1 MSNDGLVAVDAH
13 AHLYPDFGICS
24 FVERAHSNLSEG
36 VARISQ
42 TLQPT
47 CVLFVLSTH
56 EGNGFCRLQNAFE
69 GGGHEVGRRTGDWQL
84 HATAERASVCLTSRD
99 DYRLVVIAGHQLV
112 SREQL
117 EVLALGTCQQFEG
130 GKATETLIREVAEA
144 GALPVLSWGVG
155 KWLGRRG
162 RLVEELIEAPTL
174 PPFFLGDSAHRPT
187 FWPQPSQFR
196 RAEEQGIK
204 NLSGSD
210 PLPFPRE
217 VQRAGSFG
225 VVLDESLNL
234 ERPAQDLKQKLLDP
248 STTFRQFG
256 EGEAPARFVRNQL
269 KMQFRKFTQ

>member
-1 MSNDGLVAVDAH
+1 LILIDAH
-13 AHLYPDFGICS
+13 VHLWCCFQVSSFLNEAIANFEHEARRFGREDQ
-24 FVERAHSNLSEG
+24 FQG
-36 VARISQ
+36 VLCVVDPHQEQGFGRLLEYVRRRQ
-42 TLQPT
+42 TRGLAKDM
-47 CVLFVLSTH
+47 
-56 EGNGFCRLQNAFE
+56 EEWRLQGAAE
-69 GGGHEVGRRTGDWQL
+69 DASICLSAGSGKSAIIISGRQI
-84 HATAERASVCLTSRD
+84 ASEER
-99 DYRLVVIAGHQLV
+99 
-112 SREQL
+112 L
-117 EVLALGTCQQFEG
+117 EVLALGTRQQFEDSQP
-130 GKATETLIREVAEA
+130 ARTLLQKVARA
-144 GALPVLSWGVG
+144 GAIPVLPWGVG

-162 RLVEELIEAPTL
+162 QLVEELIEDPDL

-225 VVLDESLNL
+225 VVLDGSLNL

-269 KMQFRKFTQ
+269 KMQFRKLIQ

>member
-1 MSNDGLVAVDAH
+1 MNESNMVAIDAH
-13 AHLYPDFGICS
+13 AHLYSCFEVGS
-24 FVERAHSNLSEG
+24 FLECTFSNLSKAGSRDSCG
-36 VARISQ
+36 V
-42 TLQPT
+42 QPA
-47 CVLFVLSTH
+47 CVLFVLSMPGTDGFGRLRSALEQETH
-56 EGNGFCRLQNAFE
+56 DSDL
-69 GGGHEVGRRTGDWQL
+69 GDENWQV
-84 HATAERASVCLTSRD
+84 HGTAERVSVCMAVRD
-99 DYRLVVIAGHQLV
+99 RSLVAIAGRQV
-112 SREQL
+112 NSRERL
-117 EVLALGTCQQFEG
+117 EVLALGTRQQFEE
-130 GKATETLIREVAEA
+130 GKPARTLIQKVARA
-144 GALPVLSWGVG
+144 GAIPVLPWGVG

-162 RLVEELIEAPTL
+162 QLVEELIEDPDL

>member
-1 MSNDGLVAVDAH
+1 MNESNMVAIDAH
-13 AHLYPDFGICS
+13 AHLYSCFEVGS
-24 FVERAHSNLSEG
+24 FLECTFSNLSEAGSRDSCG
-36 VARISQ
+36 V
-42 TLQPT
+42 QPA
-47 CVLFVLSTH
+47 CVLFVLSMPGVDGFGRLRSALEQGTH
-56 EGNGFCRLQNAFE
+56 DSDL
-69 GGGHEVGRRTGDWQL
+69 GDENWQV
-84 HATAERASVCLTSRD
+84 HGTAERVSVCMAVRD
-99 DYRLVVIAGHQLV
+99 RSLVAIAGRQV
-112 SREQL
+112 NSRERL
-117 EVLALGTCQQFEG
+117 EVLALGTRQQFEEG
-130 GKATETLIREVAEA
+130 QPARTLIQEVAQA
-144 GALPVLSWGVG
+144 GAIPVLPWGVG

-162 RLVEELIEAPTL
+162 QLVEELIEDPDL

-256 EGEAPARFVRNQL
+256 EGEALARFVRNQL